1 MAIFRAYKNRPKNK
15 TVTKVLAETNA
26 ACSNEECPSSPDL
39 LLLRDAAADERTS
52 IAFYLDAARNSCLPQ
67 LFLDIAEDEM
77 EHYVEIMREVSRLDP
92 VQADIFRAE
101 GLSMLLANRP
111 LLKPQ
116 AKTLFRPKEAD
127 ADSKVPLPGRKDI
140 PTINLLTKALTDE
153 LQAVN
158 KYQQYMQDAE
168 NSEVQVLFCHLMN
181 EEKEHVAQL
190 TAALFEL
197 THEPLPPE
205 HN

>member
-1 MAIFRAYKNRPKNK
+1 MAMFRAYKNRPKTK
-15 TVTKVLAETNA
+15 TKVLAETDIV
-26 ACSNEECPSSPDL
+26 CPIEECPSSPDL
-39 LLLRDAAADERTS
+39 LLLRDAAADERTAV
-52 IAFYLDAARNSCLPQ
+52 AFYLDAARNSCLPQ

-77 EHYVEIMREVSRLDP
+77 EHYVETMREISRLDP
-92 VQADIFRAE
+92 VQANMFRAE
-101 GLSMLLANRP
+101 GLDMLLATRP

-116 AKTLFRPKEAD
+116 AKVLFRPKEVEASD
-127 ADSKVPLPGRKDI
+127 AKVSLPGRKDL

-158 KYQQYMQDAE
+158 KYQRYMLDAE
-168 NSEVQVLFCHLMN
+168 NTEVQLLFCHLMN
-181 EEKEHVAQL
+181 EEKEHIAEL

-205 HN
+205 HD